1 VHHQPHTVSQ
11 FVLEPKSHVALM
23 FAEKGTFGIDVA
35 SDLPLTAGIAQV
47 TANRFSS
54 EGDFQIN
61 PSQRGPI
68 DEPAWSRYRWVSTR
82 WRQPVGQTSELLGTL
97 RLSKDSR
104 SEGTPY
110 QQSGS
115 RGVFASVAMAGS
127 PRPGFVWTG
136 LAYAHQR
143 KSRNRWSWIDAS
155 RTAETPFFDQYTMPS
170 TAVGALVGGAWWHA
184 GDARTMAGVDTRFT
198 RGELREFTHYRN
210 GAFDTSKHAGG
221 NQGTI
226 GIYASHNRAL
236 SRNFRGT
243 WRARLDSWH
252 DGSGFQKATNR
263 GTSAVV
269 RDIRWTSRSGL
280 EISTGGGIVWHA
292 HETLDFRINGQNGF
306 RRPSLEERFQD
317 LGYHGVLIVSDPSL
331 QREHIGNVEV
341 GTDWTVN
348 RRMTLAATLFSQW
361 SFDAIGVRALPVNP
375 IDPEIGVNGRNEYEI
390 WMRTN
395 FDRVRT
401 NGAKVSAIWE
411 VSTRFTLEGSFL
423 RNDAV
428 IQKMDSA
435 RGLAGKRPAQV
446 ARQTTTLSAVWKP
459 RDAVTI
465 STGFRMLGRQFI
477 DTENTRSIKQAGV
490 VDATVDL
497 RMTKRLDVLVT
508 AENIG
513 GAQVE
518 SDKDMSGL
526 VYLGLSRRWGVGVR
540 LNW

>member
-1 VHHQPHTVSQ
+1 
-11 FVLEPKSHVALM
+11 M
-23 FAEKGTFGIDVA
+23 
-35 SDLPLTAGIAQV
+35 
-47 TANRFSS
+47 
-54 EGDFQIN
+54 
-61 PSQRGPI
+61 
-68 DEPAWSRYRWVSTR
+68 
-82 WRQPVGQTSELLGTL
+82 
-97 RLSKDSR
+97 
-104 SEGTPY
+104 
-110 QQSGS
+110 
-115 RGVFASVAMAGS
+115 
-127 PRPGFVWTG
+127 
-136 LAYAHQR
+136 
-143 KSRNRWSWIDAS
+143 
-155 RTAETPFFDQYTMPS
+155 
-170 TAVGALVGGAWWHA
+170 
-184 GDARTMAGVDTRFT
+184 
-198 RGELREFTHYRN
+198 
-210 GAFDTSKHAGG
+210 
-221 NQGTI
+221 
-226 GIYASHNRAL
+226 
-236 SRNFRGT
+236 
-243 WRARLDSWH
+243 
-252 DGSGFQKATNR
+252 
-263 GTSAVV
+263 
-269 RDIRWTSRSGL
+269 
-280 EISTGGGIVWHA
+280 
-292 HETLDFRINGQNGF
+292 
-306 RRPSLEERFQD
+306 
-317 LGYHGVLIVSDPSL
+317 IVSDPSL

-361 SFDAIGVRALPVNP
+361 SFDAIGVRALPVNR
-375 IDPEIGVNGRNEYEI
+375 IDPEIRVNGRNEYET

-401 NGAKVSAIWE
+401 NGAKVSAKWE

-446 ARQTTTLSAVWKP
+446 PRQTTTLSAVWKP

-497 RMTKRLDVLVT
+497 HMTKRLDVLVT

-518 SDKDMSGL
+518 SDIDMSGL